1 MTANMKHYIYSSL
14 AIVAVMMLASCSSDN
29 GENAGSKAIPM
40 TFAASQ
46 EGIGGTR
53 AAINT
58 ADTKQI
64 VWKKNDAISIF
75 DGKANNQF
83 ILVGEGGSTSGN
95 FAGTAAEATTYTA
108 VYPYTSNATFSGGTV
123 SGVSL
128 PSAQTATEGSF
139 DPAAALMIAT
149 STSDAPTKL
158 QFKNVV
164 GYVKV
169 TPNFVCSKIELKAAD
184 ETTPLAGNLSITGY
198 NSYTVTGNK
207 AYSIS
212 LTGSTTSSKAYYIA
226 VLPSTLASGWTI
238 SFTTSEGK
246 VYTRKGSKQLT
257 ITRNQVVDLGSFD
270 TSADY
275 WYDEGRGDKVTA
287 SQEVDLGL
295 TITKDDTTYKVIF
308 AKSNLTATGLATSE
322 TATGDYFAWAATE
335 PWYNSSTK
343 KWEAEKEEKG
353 YVHSNAPYN
362 IENETYN
369 EYTDGGNTLEISDD
383 AARKILG
390 GNWQIPTSDIF
401 NALIDNNSFTK
412 ALTTNGSIS
421 GCEITNNSTNA
432 SIFFPATSYYDG
444 TSKASGTSGNYWLS
458 DLQDATLAKEFYFP
472 DTNNNIRVS
481 NDKRY
486 YGYAIRPI
494 RLVKSN

>member
-1 MTANMKHYIYSSL
+1 MTTIMKHSFYSSL

-64 VWKKNDAISIF
+64 VWKKDDAISIF
-75 DGKANNQF
+75 DGNGNQKF

-95 FAGTAAEATTYTA
+95 FTGTAVEATTYTA
-108 VYPYTSNATFSGGTV
+108 IYPYNSNATVSGGTV

-139 DPAAALMIAT
+139 DPKAALMIAT

-158 QFKNVV
+158 QFKNIV

-169 TPNFVCSKIELKAAD
+169 TPNFECSNIELKAAD
-184 ETTPLAGNLSITGY
+184 ETTPLTGDLSITGY
-198 NSYTVTGNK
+198 NSYTVTGNE

-212 LTGSTTSSKAYYIA
+212 LTGPTTSSKAYYIA

-238 SFTTSEGK
+238 SFTTSEGN
-246 VYTRKGSKQLT
+246 VYTRKGSKELT
-257 ITRNQVVDLGSFD
+257 VTRNQVVDLGSFD

-275 WYDEGRGDKVTA
+275 WYDEGRGDKVKA

-295 TITKDDTTYKVIF
+295 TITKDETTYKVIF

-335 PWYNSSTK
+335 PWYDSSEQWK
-343 KWEAEKEEKG
+343 SGKEEG
-353 YVHSNAPYN
+353 YVISNAPYYYTN
-362 IENETYN
+362 TYDKTYTNEGQTLN
-369 EYTDGGNTLEISDD
+369 TDDD

-390 GNWQIPTSDIF
+390 GNWQIPTSIIF
-401 NALIDNNSFTK
+401 NALLSNDSFTK
-412 ALTTNGSIS
+412 ELTTNGSIS
-421 GCEITNNSTNA
+421 GCKITNNSTNA
-432 SIFFPATSYYDG
+432 SIFFPATGYYNG
-444 TSKASGTSGNYWLS
+444 TICSSSGTIGNYWLS
-458 DLQDATLAKEFYFP
+458 DLYNAELAKEFYFP

-481 NDKRY
+481 FDNRY
-486 YGYAIRPI
+486 FGNTIRPI

>member
-64 VWKKNDAISIF
+64 VWKKDDAISIF
-75 DGKANNQF
+75 DGNGNQKF

-95 FAGTAAEATTYTA
+95 FTGTAVEATTYTA
-108 VYPYTSNATFSGGTV
+108 IYPYNSNATVSGGTV

-139 DPAAALMIAT
+139 DPKAALMIAT

-158 QFKNVV
+158 QFKNIV

-184 ETTPLAGNLSITGY
+184 ETTPLAGTLSITGY
-198 NSYTVTGNK
+198 EPYTVTDNK
-207 AYSIS
+207 TYSIS

-226 VLPSTLASGWTI
+226 VLPSTLTPGWTI
-238 SFTTSEGK
+238 SFTTSEGN
-246 VYTRKGSKQLT
+246 VYTRKGSKPLT
-257 ITRNQVVDLGSFD
+257 ISRNQVVDLGSFD

-275 WYDEGRGDKVTA
+275 WYDEGRGDKVKA
-287 SQEVDLGL
+287 SQEIDLGL
-295 TITKDDTTYKVIF
+295 TITKDNTTYKVIF
-308 AKSNLTATGLATSE
+308 AKSNLTATGLADSE

-335 PWYNSSTK
+335 PWYDSSEQWK
-343 KWEAEKEEKG
+343 SGKEGG
-353 YVHSNAPYN
+353 YVISNAPYYFTN
-362 IENETYN
+362 TYDN
-369 EYTDGGNTLEISDD
+369 TYTNKGQTLNTSDD

-390 GNWQIPTSDIF
+390 GDWQIPTSDIF
-401 NALIDNNSFTK
+401 TTILTSDNFTK
-412 ALTTNGSIS
+412 ELTTNG
-421 GCEITNNSTNA
+421 CKITNKNTNA
-432 SIFFPATSYYDG
+432 SIFFPATGYYNG
-444 TSKASGTSGNYWLS
+444 TECSSSGTHGNYWLS
-458 DLQDATLAKEFYFP
+458 DLQDATLANEFYFP
-472 DTNNNIRVS
+472 DTNNNIKVS
-481 NDKRY
+481 SNYRY
-486 YGYAIRPI
+486 SGNTIRPI

>member
-64 VWKKNDAISIF
+64 VWKKDDAISIF
-75 DGKANNQF
+75 DGNSNKQF
-83 ILVGEGGSTSGN
+83 SLVGEGGSTSGN

-184 ETTPLAGNLSITGY
+184 ETTPLAGDLSIKSY
-198 NSYTVTGNK
+198 DSYTVTGNQ

-212 LTGSTTSSKAYYIA
+212 LTGTTTSSKAYYIA
-226 VLPSTLASGWTI
+226 VLPSTLTPGWTI
-238 SFTTSEGK
+238 SFTTSEGN
-246 VYTRKGSKQLT
+246 VYTRKGSKPLT
-257 ITRNQVVDLGSFD
+257 ISRNQVVDLGTFD

-275 WYDEGRGDKVTA
+275 WYDEGRGEKVTA

-308 AKSNLTATGLATSE
+308 AKSNLTTTGLATSE

-335 PWYNSSTK
+335 PWYDSSEQWK
-343 KWEAEKEEKG
+343 SGKEEG
-353 YVHSNAPYN
+353 YVISNAPYYYIN
-362 IENETYN
+362 TYDNTYTNEGQTLN
-369 EYTDGGNTLEISDD
+369 TDDD

-401 NALIDNNSFTK
+401 TTILSSANFTK
-412 ALTTNGSIS
+412 ELTTNG
-421 GCEITNNSTNA
+421 CKITNKNTNA
-432 SIFFPATSYYDG
+432 SIFFPATGYYNG
-444 TSKASGTSGNYWLS
+444 TKCSSSGTIGNYWLS
-458 DLQDATLAKEFYFP
+458 DLYNAELAKEFYFP
-472 DTNNNIRVS
+472 DTNNNIIVS
-481 NDKRY
+481 HDKRY

>member
-1 MTANMKHYIYSSL
+1 MTANLKHYIYSSL

-75 DGKANNQF
+75 DGNGNQKF

-95 FAGTAAEATTYTA
+95 YAGTAAEATAYTA
-108 VYPYTSNATFSGGTV
+108 VYPYTSNATFSGETL

-139 DPAAALMIAT
+139 DPAAALMIAS

-158 QFKNVV
+158 QFKNIV

-184 ETTPLAGNLSITGY
+184 ETTPLAGTLSITGY
-198 NSYTVTGNK
+198 EPYTVTDNK
-207 AYSIS
+207 TYSIS

-226 VLPSTLASGWTI
+226 VLPSTLTPGWTI
-238 SFTTSEGK
+238 SFTTSEGN
-246 VYTRKGSKQLT
+246 VYTRKGSKSLT
-257 ITRNQVVDLGSFD
+257 ISRNQVVDLGSFD

-275 WYDEGRGDKVTA
+275 WYDEGRGDKVKA
-287 SQEVDLGL
+287 SQEIDLGL
-295 TITKDDTTYKVIF
+295 TITKDNTTYKVIF
-308 AKSNLTATGLATSE
+308 AKSNLTATGLAESE

-335 PWYNSSTK
+335 PWYESSEQWK
-343 KWEAEKEEKG
+343 SGKEGG
-353 YVHSNAPYN
+353 YVISNAPYYYTN
-362 IENETYN
+362 TYDKT
-369 EYTDGGNTLEISDD
+369 YTNKGQTLNTRDD
-383 AARKILG
+383 AARTILG
-390 GNWQIPTSDIF
+390 GNWQIPTSEIF
-401 NALIDNNSFTK
+401 TNLLSKENFTK
-412 ALTTNGSIS
+412 EMTTNGSIS
-421 GCEITNNSTNA
+421 GCKITNNSTKA
-432 SIFFPATSYYDG
+432 SIFLPATGYYEGKDC
-444 TSKASGTSGNYWLS
+444 KESGTHGNYWLS
-458 DLQDATLAKEFYFP
+458 DLQDAESAKEFYFP
-472 DTNNNIRVS
+472 DTNNNIKVS
-481 NDKRY
+481 SNYRY
-486 YGYAIRPI
+486 SGNTIRPI

>member
-1 MTANMKHYIYSSL
+1 MTTITKHSFYSSL

-58 ADTKQI
+58 ANTKQI

-75 DGKANNQF
+75 DGNGNKQF
-83 ILVGEGGSTSGN
+83 ILEGEGGSTSGN
-95 FAGTAAEATTYTA
+95 FTGTAVEATTYTA
-108 VYPYTSNATFSGGTV
+108 IYPYNSNATVSGGTV

-139 DPAAALMIAT
+139 DPKAALMIAT

-158 QFKNVV
+158 QFKNIV

-184 ETTPLAGNLSITGY
+184 ETTPLAGTLSITGY
-198 NSYTVTGNK
+198 EPYTVTDNK
-207 AYSIS
+207 TYSIS

-226 VLPSTLASGWTI
+226 VLPSTLTPGWTI
-238 SFTTSEGK
+238 SFTTSEGN
-246 VYTRKGSKQLT
+246 VYTRKGSKPLT
-257 ITRNQVVDLGSFD
+257 ISRNQVVDLGSFD

-275 WYDEGRGDKVTA
+275 WYDEGRGDKVKA
-287 SQEVDLGL
+287 SQEIDLGL
-295 TITKDDTTYKVIF
+295 TITKDNTTYKVIF
-308 AKSNLTATGLATSE
+308 AKSNLTATGLADSE

-335 PWYNSSTK
+335 PWYDSSTEVLWK
-343 KWEAEKEEKG
+343 KDGG
-353 YVHSNAPYN
+353 YIHSNAPYN
-362 IENETYN
+362 IKNETYN
-369 EYTDGGNTLEISDD
+369 EYTDAGNTLEYSDD

-390 GNWQIPTSDIF
+390 GDWQIPTSDIF
-401 NALIDNNSFTK
+401 TTILTSDNFTK
-412 ALTTNGSIS
+412 KLTTNG
-421 GCEITNNSTNA
+421 CKITNKNTNA
-432 SIFFPATSYYDG
+432 SIFFPATGYYNG
-444 TSKASGTSGNYWLS
+444 TICSSSGTIGNYWLS
-458 DLQDATLAKEFYFP
+458 DLNDAESAKEFYFT
-472 DTNNNIRVS
+472 DTNNNIIVS
-481 NDKRY
+481 HDKRY
-486 YGYAIRPI
+486 YGYVIRPI

>member
-1 MTANMKHYIYSSL
+1 MTTIMKHSFYSSL

-75 DGKANNQF
+75 DGNANQQF
-83 ILVGEGGSTSGN
+83 SLVGEGGSTSGN
-95 FAGTAAEATTYTA
+95 FAGKAAEATTYTA
-108 VYPYTSNATFSGGTV
+108 VYPYTSNATFSGETV

-139 DPAAALMIAT
+139 DPAAALMIAS

-158 QFKNVV
+158 QFKNIV

-184 ETTPLAGNLSITGY
+184 ETTPLAGDLSITGY
-198 NSYTVTGNK
+198 NSYTVTGNE

-226 VLPSTLASGWTI
+226 VLPSTLTPGWTI
-238 SFTTSEGK
+238 SFTTSEGN
-246 VYTRKGSKQLT
+246 VYTRKGSKSLT
-257 ITRNQVVDLGSFD
+257 ISRNQVVDLGSFD

-275 WYDEGRGDKVTA
+275 WYDEGRGDKVKA
-287 SQEVDLGL
+287 SQEIDLGL
-295 TITKDDTTYKVIF
+295 TITKDNTTYKVIF
-308 AKSNLTATGLATSE
+308 AKSNLTATGLAESE

-335 PWYNSSTK
+335 PWYDSSTEVL
-343 KWEAEKEEKG
+343 WKEDGG
-353 YVHSNAPYN
+353 YIHSNAPYN

-369 EYTDGGNTLEISDD
+369 KYTNAGNTLDYSDD

-390 GNWQIPTSDIF
+390 GDWQIPTSDIF
-401 NALIDNNSFTK
+401 TTILTSDNFTK
-412 ALTTNGSIS
+412 KLTTNG
-421 GCEITNNSTNA
+421 CKITNNSTSA
-432 SIFFPATSYYDG
+432 SIFFPATGYYYG
-444 TSKASGTSGNYWLS
+444 TECSSSGTHGNYWLS
-458 DLQDATLAKEFYFP
+458 DLQDAESAKEFYFP
-472 DTNNNIRVS
+472 DTNNKITVS
-481 NDKRY
+481 TNYRY
-486 YGYAIRPI
+486 NGNTIRPI

>member
-75 DGKANNQF
+75 YGNANQKF

-95 FAGTAAEATTYTA
+95 FAGKAAEATTYTA
-108 VYPYTSNATFSGGTV
+108 VYPYTSNATFSGETV

-139 DPAAALMIAT
+139 DPAAALMIAS

-169 TPNFVCSKIELKAAD
+169 TPNFECSNIELKAAD
-184 ETTPLAGNLSITGY
+184 TAYPLAGDLSIKGY
-198 NSYTVTGNK
+198 NSYTVTGNE

-212 LTGSTTSSKAYYIA
+212 LTGPTTSSKAYYIA
-226 VLPSTLASGWTI
+226 VLPSTLKSGWTI
-238 SFTTSEGK
+238 SFTTSAGN
-246 VYTRKGSKQLT
+246 VYTRKGSNPLT
-257 ITRNQVVDLGSFD
+257 ISRNQVVDLGSFD

-275 WYDEGRGDKVTA
+275 WYDEGRGDKVKA
-287 SQEVDLGL
+287 SQEIDLGL
-295 TITKDDTTYKVIF
+295 TITKDNTTYKVIF
-308 AKSNLTATGLATSE
+308 AKSNLTATGLAESE
-322 TATGDYFAWAATE
+322 TATGDYFAWAATK
-335 PWYNSSTK
+335 PWYDSSTEVLWK
-343 KWEAEKEEKG
+343 KDGG
-353 YVHSNAPYN
+353 YIHSNAPYN

-369 EYTDGGNTLEISDD
+369 KYTDAGNTLDYSDD
-383 AARKILG
+383 AAHIILG
-390 GNWQIPTSDIF
+390 GNWQIPTSDII
-401 NALIDNNSFTK
+401 NTLLAEESNFTK
-412 ALTTNGSIS
+412 ELTTNGSIS
-421 GCEITNNSTNA
+421 GCKITNKNTNA
-432 SIFFPATSYYDG
+432 YIFFPATSYYDG
-444 TSKASGTSGNYWLS
+444 TSKASGNLGNYWLS
-458 DLQDATLAKEFYFP
+458 DLNDAESAKEFYFT
-472 DTNNNIRVS
+472 DTNNNIIVS
-481 NDKRY
+481 HDKRY
-486 YGYAIRPI
+486 YGYVIRPI

>member
-1 MTANMKHYIYSSL
+1 MTTIIKHSFYSSL

-64 VWKKNDAISIF
+64 VWKKDDAISIF
-75 DGKANNQF
+75 DGNGNQKF

-95 FAGTAAEATTYTA
+95 FTGTAVEATTYTA
-108 VYPYTSNATFSGGTV
+108 VYPYTSNATFSGGMV

-128 PSAQTATEGSF
+128 PSEQTATEGSF

-149 STSDAPTKL
+149 STSNAPTKL
-158 QFKNVV
+158 QFKNIV

-169 TPNFVCSKIELKAAD
+169 TPNFECSNIELKAAD
-184 ETTPLAGNLSITGY
+184 TAYPLAGDLSITGY
-198 NSYTVTGNK
+198 NSYTVTGNE

-212 LTGSTTSSKAYYIA
+212 LTGPTNSGKAYYIA
-226 VLPSTLASGWTI
+226 VLPSTLTPGWTI
-238 SFTTSEGK
+238 SFTTSEGN
-246 VYTRKGSKQLT
+246 VYTRKGSNPLT
-257 ITRNQVVDLGSFD
+257 ISRNQVVDLGSFD

-275 WYDEGRGDKVTA
+275 WYDEGRGDKVKA
-287 SQEVDLGL
+287 SQEIDLGL
-295 TITKDDTTYKVIF
+295 TITKDNTTYKVIF
-308 AKSNLTATGLATSE
+308 AKSNLTATGLADSE

-335 PWYNSSTK
+335 PWYDSSTEVLWK
-343 KWEAEKEEKG
+343 KDGG
-353 YVHSNAPYN
+353 YIHSNAPYN

-369 EYTDGGNTLEISDD
+369 EYTDAGNTLNTRDD

-390 GNWQIPTSDIF
+390 GDWQIPTSDIF
-401 NALIDNNSFTK
+401 TTILTSDNFTK
-412 ALTTNGSIS
+412 KLTTNG
-421 GCEITNNSTNA
+421 CKITNNSTNA
-432 SIFFPATSYYDG
+432 SIFFPATGYYNG
-444 TSKASGTSGNYWLS
+444 TICSSSGTIGNYWLS
-458 DLQDATLAKEFYFP
+458 DLNNANLANEFYFP
-472 DTNNNIRVS
+472 NTDNKIIVS
-481 NDKRY
+481 TDYRY
-486 YGYAIRPI
+486 YGNAIRPI

>member
-1 MTANMKHYIYSSL
+1 MTANIKHYIYSSL

-64 VWKKNDAISIF
+64 VWKKDDAISIF
-75 DGKANNQF
+75 DGKANNRF
-83 ILVGEGGSTSGN
+83 SLVGEGGSTSGN
-95 FAGTAAEATTYTA
+95 FAGTAVAATTYTA
-108 VYPYTSNATFSGGTV
+108 VYPYTSNATFSGETL

-128 PSAQTATEGSF
+128 PSEQTATEGSF

-158 QFKNVV
+158 QFKNIV

-184 ETTPLAGNLSITGY
+184 ETTPLAGDLSITGY
-198 NSYTVTGNK
+198 NSYTVTGNE

-212 LTGSTTSSKAYYIA
+212 LTGTTTSSKAYYIA
-226 VLPSTLASGWTI
+226 VLPSTLKSGWTI
-238 SFTTSEGK
+238 SFTTSEGN
-246 VYTRKGSKQLT
+246 VYTRKGSKELT
-257 ITRNQVVDLGSFD
+257 VTRNQVVDLGSFD

-275 WYDEGRGDKVTA
+275 WYDEGRGDKVKA

-295 TITKDDTTYKVIF
+295 TITKDNTTYKVIF
-308 AKSNLTATGLATSE
+308 AKSNLTATGLADSE

-343 KWEAEKEEKG
+343 KWKAEKEEEG
-353 YVHSNAPYN
+353 YVISNAPYYYIN
-362 IENETYN
+362 TYDNTYTNEGQTLN
-369 EYTDGGNTLEISDD
+369 TDDD

-401 NALIDNNSFTK
+401 TTILTSDNFTK
-412 ALTTNGSIS
+412 ELTTNG
-421 GCEITNNSTNA
+421 CKITNKNTNA
-432 SIFFPATSYYDG
+432 SIFFPATGYYEG
-444 TSKASGTSGNYWLS
+444 KECSSSGTIGNYWLS
-458 DLQDATLAKEFYFP
+458 DLNNANLANEFYFP
-472 DTNNNIRVS
+472 NTDNKIIVS
-481 NDKRY
+481 TDYRY
-486 YGYAIRPI
+486 YGNAIRPI

>member
-1 MTANMKHYIYSSL
+1 MTTITKHSFYSSL

-75 DGKANNQF
+75 DGNANQQF
-83 ILVGEGGSTSGN
+83 SLVGEGGSTSGN
-95 FAGTAAEATTYTA
+95 FAGKAAEATTYTA
-108 VYPYTSNATFSGGTV
+108 VYPYTSNATFSGETV

-139 DPAAALMIAT
+139 DPAAALMIAS
-149 STSDAPTKL
+149 STSNAPTKL

-169 TPNFVCSKIELKAAD
+169 TPNFECSNIELKAAD
-184 ETTPLAGNLSITGY
+184 TAYPLAGDLSLKGCE
-198 NSYTVTGNK
+198 YTVTGNQ

-212 LTGSTTSSKAYYIA
+212 LTGSTTSGKAYYIA
-226 VLPSTLASGWTI
+226 VLPSTLKSGWTI
-238 SFTTSEGK
+238 SFTTSAGN
-246 VYTRKGSKQLT
+246 VYTRKGSKPLT
-257 ITRNQVVDLGSFD
+257 ISRNQVVDLGSFD

-275 WYDEGRGDKVTA
+275 WYDEGRGDKVKA

-295 TITKDDTTYKVIF
+295 TITKDETTYKVIF
-308 AKSNLTATGLATSE
+308 AKSNLTATGLAESE
-322 TATGDYFAWAATE
+322 TATGDYFAWAANE
-335 PWYNSSTK
+335 PWYDSSGQWK
-343 KWEAEKEEKG
+343 SGKEGG
-353 YVHSNAPYN
+353 YVISNAPYYS
-362 IENETYN
+362 TYTYDN
-369 EYTDGGNTLEISDD
+369 TYTNKGQTLNTSDD

-390 GNWQIPTSDIF
+390 GDWQIPTSDIF
-401 NALIDNNSFTK
+401 TTILTSDNFTK
-412 ALTTNGSIS
+412 ELTTNG
-421 GCEITNNSTNA
+421 CKITNNSKSA
-432 SIFFPATSYYDG
+432 SIFFPATGYYNG
-444 TSKASGTSGNYWLS
+444 TECSSSGTHGNYWLS
-458 DLQDATLAKEFYFP
+458 DLQDATLANEFYFP
-472 DTNNNIRVS
+472 DTNNNIKVS
-481 NDKRY
+481 SNYRY
-486 YGYAIRPI
+486 YGNTIRPI

>member
-1 MTANMKHYIYSSL
+1 MTANLKHYIYSSL

-64 VWKKNDAISIF
+64 VWKKDDAISIF
-75 DGKANNQF
+75 DGNGNQKF

-95 FAGTAAEATTYTA
+95 FTGTAVEATTYTA
-108 VYPYTSNATFSGGTV
+108 IYPYNSNATFSGETV

-139 DPAAALMIAT
+139 DPAAALMIAS

-158 QFKNVV
+158 QFKNIV

-184 ETTPLAGNLSITGY
+184 ETTPLAGTLSITGY
-198 NSYTVTGNK
+198 EPYTVTDNK
-207 AYSIS
+207 TYSIS

-226 VLPSTLASGWTI
+226 VLPSTLTPGWTI
-238 SFTTSEGK
+238 SFTTSEGN
-246 VYTRKGSKQLT
+246 VYTRKGSKPLT
-257 ITRNQVVDLGSFD
+257 ISRNQVVDLGSFD

-275 WYDEGRGDKVTA
+275 WYDEGRGDKVKA
-287 SQEVDLGL
+287 SQEIDLGL
-295 TITKDDTTYKVIF
+295 TITKDNTTYKVIF
-308 AKSNLTATGLATSE
+308 AKSNLTATGLADSE

-335 PWYNSSTK
+335 PWYDSNEQWKSGK
-343 KWEAEKEEKG
+343 KDG
-353 YVHSNAPYN
+353 YVISNAPYYGGVS
-362 IENETYN
+362 YN
-369 EYTDGGNTLEISDD
+369 EPYTSEGNTLKSDDD

-390 GNWQIPTSDIF
+390 GNWQIPTSEIF
-401 NALIDNNSFTK
+401 TNLLSKENFTK
-412 ALTTNGSIS
+412 EMTTNGSIS
-421 GCEITNNSTNA
+421 GCKITNNSTKA
-432 SIFFPATSYYDG
+432 SIFLPATGYYEGKDC
-444 TSKASGTSGNYWLS
+444 KESGTIGNYWLS
-458 DLQDATLAKEFYFP
+458 DLNNANLANEFYFP
-472 DTNNNIRVS
+472 NTDNKIIVS
-481 NDKRY
+481 TDYRY
-486 YGYAIRPI
+486 YGNAIRPI